1 MLWWKFSV
9 AKIFRLGHAVLFRR
23 QMLELH
29 IWLNV
34 STCRWSHSE
43 LSAWNSGKVELEID
57 DGFWQSSFPWVY
69 SEYSSQWPN
78 DWEKPSLLGF
88 NLFNVIKPSG
98 TGCLETWKRGHLLNR
113 FHWQPLH
120 LSSKN
125 PLNSKV
131 IHYLEIPWGMD
142 EERHGGIWQSF
153 QPSGHL
159 ASPEFIR
166 KISHLDSENPKKNS
180 NGLQKKNQ
188 QKYLI

>member
-1 MLWWKFSV
+1 MPCCSAGKCLNCTSCSTSAPADEATVSFQREILGKLNLKSMMAFDNPHFNGYIQSTV
-9 AKIFRLGHAVLFRR
+9 ANGQTIGKSLFYWDSTYSMSSNPPELVVLKT
-23 QMLELH
+23 E
-29 IWLNV
+29 
-34 STCRWSHSE
+34 
-43 LSAWNSGKVELEID
+43 
-57 DGFWQSSFPWVY
+57 
-69 SEYSSQWPN
+69 
-78 DWEKPSLLGF
+78 
-88 NLFNVIKPSG
+88 
-98 TGCLETWKRGHLLNR
+98 KRGHLLNR

-120 LSSKN
+120 SSSKN

-188 QKYLI
+188 

>member
-1 MLWWKFSV
+1 MPCCSAGKC
-9 AKIFRLGHAVLFRR
+9 
-23 QMLELH
+23 
-29 IWLNV
+29 LNCTSG
-34 STCRWSHSE
+34 ST
-43 LSAWNSGKVELEID
+43 SAPVELEIN
-57 DGFWQSSFPWVY
+57 DGFWQSSFQWVY

-88 NLFNVIKPSG
+88 HLFNVIKPSG

-159 ASPEFIR
+159 ASPNLSE
-166 KISHLDSENPKKNS
+166 KSAGLAGVSSGVGLDD
-180 NGLQKKNQ
+180 GLLVCTLLL
-188 QKYLI
+188 LI